1 MNNAINWLKEQKLKG
16 AITGSCLLE
25 YFEGADVDW
34 FAYGEESFTQM
45 FYAMYYNPMFHI
57 LDPLEKWKADKFM
70 SSPSNKMFHGVQTIK
85 FIWNTCLP
93 VNIVLKKNCHN
104 AFSVIASFDLSIICK
119 AYDTYLGKELD
130 LTDGTDK
137 TKIATFNKWNTAFY
151 NSELWE
157 ISRILRQLE
166 RVIKY
171 HKRGF
176 NTDAVVV
183 KYIELIEEVQKYQSI
198 FDSDS
203 FNETLKIRKRNTKV
217 VKQICEVWLKTH
229 EMSEE
234 QLELLK
240 EKIKEI

>member
-1 MNNAINWLKEQKLKG
+1 MLFR
-16 AITGSCLLE
+16 S
-25 YFEGADVDW
+25 
-34 FAYGEESFTQM
+34 
-45 FYAMYYNPMFHI
+45 
-57 LDPLEKWKADKFM
+57 
-70 SSPSNKMFHGVQTIK
+70 
-85 FIWNTCLP
+85 
-93 VNIVLKKNCHN
+93 
-104 AFSVIASFDLSIICK
+104 
-119 AYDTYLGKELD
+119 
-130 LTDGTDK
+130 
-137 TKIATFNKWNTAFY
+137 
-151 NSELWE
+151 
-157 ISRILRQLE
+157 
-166 RVIKY
+166 
-171 HKRGF
+171 